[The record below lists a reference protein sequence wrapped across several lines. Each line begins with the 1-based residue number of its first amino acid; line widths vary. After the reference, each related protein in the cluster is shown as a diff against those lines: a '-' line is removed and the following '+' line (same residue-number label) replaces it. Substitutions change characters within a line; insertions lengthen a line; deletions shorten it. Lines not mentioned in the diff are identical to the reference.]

1 MKLSQR
7 AFPHPVVGNADD
19 VVDVAFQS
27 PIEVTQD
34 SANYYLKVQVQCSS
48 KTIAQ
53 LIKNGSAAYLL
64 HVECSNTLYRNVF
77 EFTVAEEEISIPSEL
92 LNSTVEVNLFVVA
105 KKEMP
110 KYKVDQAHPD
120 YGNATFSVGSG
131 EILAI
136 GEPYTFEADIDFDAL
151 RSVGSILQIRE
162 QPGPDDAE
170 MHFDYN
176 GAKIAV
182 LLSPHDF
189 NLYKILKTNKP
200 LCASLIP
207 PIIVSAVAKGLD
219 MIKAGEVQDDLR
231 WVRCVKKRIDHMDLS
246 WEADSLDLAQQM
258 LELPIKRSFTT
269 AKAFLESV

>member
-7 AFPHPVVGNADD
+7 AFPHPVVGNADN

-34 SANYYLKVQVQCSS
+34 SANYYLKVHVQCSS

-53 LIKNGSAAYLL
+53 LIKTGSAAYLL

-77 EFTVAEEEISIPSEL
+77 EFGVAEEEIAISSDQ

-105 KKEMP
+105 KKDMP

-120 YGNATFSVGSG
+120 YGNATFSVAAG

-151 RSVGSILQIRE
+151 RSVGSIMQIRE
-162 QPGPDDAE
+162 LPGPDDSE
-170 MHFDYN
+170 MRFDFN
-176 GAKIAV
+176 SDKISV
-182 LLSPHDF
+182 MLSPHDF
-189 NLYKILKTNKP
+189 NIYKTIKLNKMLSAEPYPSDRRRGSNKRARHDQEWRCSGGLAMGP
-200 LCASLIP
+200 LHP
-207 PIIVSAVAKGLD
+207 PTYRPHG
-219 MIKAGEVQDDLR
+219 
-231 WVRCVKKRIDHMDLS
+231 
-246 WEADSLDLAQQM
+246 
-258 LELPIKRSFTT
+258 
-269 AKAFLESV
+269 SVVVYRQP